1 MYFIHML
8 GMNYNKVCI
17 SYLYTVCSFD
27 FLSVFAEIMS
37 LNECEDNE
45 ELDSKLFFV
54 FYLKMNLFIFIQ
66 FLSLCKLLFISASF

>member
-17 SYLYTVCSFD
+17 SYLYTVCSLD
-27 FLSVFAEIMS
+27 FLSVFAEIMMS

-45 ELDSKLFFV
+45 EKNGVSYFLGIIVIL
-54 FYLKMNLFIFIQ
+54 LGFIP
-66 FLSLCKLLFISASF
+66 